1 MIGIRTIMNKK
12 KFVIAMVFSLLM
24 LGSAF
29 AVSTLASNGPQSG
42 LSSPQSGQV
51 YHSVPSTSSS
61 TPWSMPTTTMQEP
74 SYTNGTFK
82 MGIDCNVGSLNPFQE
97 VSYCDAYVVEEL
109 YDSLFST
116 LPNGTVVPWLASGYT
131 VSHVTSHNSTF
142 DIETNSTQN
151 YSYVYTINLRP
162 YVQWTDW
169 TAQNA
174 SQTYQFSNTVK
185 FNYNGNGT
193 SHTYSSYN
201 TTTMKKYY
209 FQSADVVQSWRMQS
223 SCGDWPNVVNI
234 IPNGNLSVKVFVTKQ
249 TLLLFTSDFAN
260 NMLPYHIWIKHDFT
274 SVPGLYNYTRGITPG
289 NGWYDWNMGWNTKT
303 GRSPGSV
310 GTGPFMVQ
318 NSYGLPQGAIQPSHL
333 EMMYVNPHY
342 FTQYTS
348 KSSGLRQYTPKF
360 YEIYEPFYSSES
372 SMVAA
377 YQKGQ
382 IDTTSLSPG
391 PSFLPQ
397 IQSTPGT
404 YIYHKTSSAYGYYGF
419 NTRVAPLNVTA
430 FRQALNYATPSAYI
444 LSTIGDGYGSLSSSP
459 VNPGNLLYYNASSP
473 LYTLN
478 MAKATALINSIPGM
492 KNVSGTLYY
501 LGKPVVITIQTTVG
515 AVAPTNIEAIS
526 ATEKYW
532 NELGIKV
539 VLKEEAFT
547 TLLSNVDGSI
557 TSNGTL
563 YQVSLDGISTP
574 IGDPAL
580 DCRDTLN
587 PAYGI
592 ATRSYTGPYSS
603 MTVNG
608 KVLSGKQVQS
618 LFDNLTAKLVN
629 TANLTIAEKLAKR
642 LQTLMIRQA
651 TMVNLGYGIDLI
663 PQQTNT
669 FTNYS
674 HTNSEAQYLYWYWQF
689 FSIQGVSNAK
699 AVHYNYKLKV
709 EQKFTGSLA
718 ETAGDTGSILYT
730 VFNETTGLPVQ
741 GATVSVATSSI
752 AGGLLNITSNKLT
765 TNAQGQA
772 TWKYKVFSGLNNLLV
787 TCNPVT
793 LVTTSIPD
801 EIVNVSAYVS
811 PPSSQPQ
818 TELNSTYQNIVLTHT
833 KTGETSSLEL
843 TSKYNGNSH
852 LYAGNSASISYT
864 VTNSTGSKV
873 SDANISIV
881 VSGVPGS
888 ITSKAFSFNT
898 STSNTGTFYFNVS
911 KLLSDLLQTYSS
923 GSPIYLYDEE
933 VNITAVVSLGGHN
946 QTGPGTTNNNVVLVN
961 PPLLVMSYAMGSSS
975 YKSGQSGNITF
986 TVTENGTAVSGALV
1000 QLSSLNLKGLT
1011 YSKSSLN
1018 MTTNSKGVAVF
1029 SFKVGN
1035 ATSGSGSYVT
1045 VNESLV
1051 AKASI
1056 SSGSALP
1063 ATNYVHFSVS
1073 EKVVKP
1079 PTSNTFLYVIIGVI
1093 AAVVVIGAAAFVVM
1107 RKPKV
1112 KS

>member
-1 MIGIRTIMNKK
+1 MIRIRTIMNKK

-29 AVSTLASNGPQSG
+29 AVSTLASNGPQSV

-51 YHSVPSTSSS
+51 YNSVPSASSS
-61 TPWSMPTTTMQEP
+61 NTPWSMPTTTMQEP

-82 MGIDCNVGSLNPFQE
+82 MGIDCNVGNLNPFQE
-97 VSYCDAYVVEEL
+97 RTYCDAYVVEEL

-116 LPNGTVVPWLASGYT
+116 LPNGTVVPWLASGYS

-142 DIETNSTQN
+142 NIETNSTQN

-174 SQTYQFSNTVK
+174 SQTYQFSNTVN

-209 FQSADVVQSWRMQS
+209 FQSADVVQSWRMQA

-274 SVPGLYNYTRGITPG
+274 SIPGLYNYTPGISSG
-289 NGWYDWNMGWNTKT
+289 NGWYDWNMGWNTVT

-318 NSYGLPQGAIQPSHL
+318 NSYGLPQGAIIPSHL
-333 EMMYVNPHY
+333 EKMYVNPHY
-342 FTQYTS
+342 FAQYTS

-382 IDTTSLSPG
+382 IDTTSLAPS

-397 IQSTPGT
+397 VQSTPGS
-404 YIYHKTSSAYGYYGF
+404 YIYHKTSSAYGYYGI
-419 NTRVAPLNVTA
+419 NTRAAPLNVTA
-430 FRQALNYATPSAYI
+430 FRQALNYATPTAYI
-444 LSTIGDGYGSLSSSP
+444 LSTIQDGYGKLSSDP
-459 VNPGNLLYYNASSP
+459 VNPSNLLYYNSSAP
-473 LYTLN
+473 LYSLN
-478 MAKATALINSIPGM
+478 MAKATALIKSIPGM
-492 KNVSGTLYY
+492 KNTSSGLTYY
-501 LGKPVVITIQTTVG
+501 GKPVVITIQTTVG
-515 AVAPTNIEAIS
+515 AVAPTNIEAIT

-539 VLKEEAFT
+539 NLKEEAFT
-547 TLLSNVDGSI
+547 TLINNLVGSI
-557 TSNGTL
+557 VQNSTL
-563 YQVSLDGISTP
+563 YQMISLGVSTP

-587 PAYGI
+587 PAYGVPI
-592 ATRSYTGPYSS
+592 GTYGGPFSS
-603 MTVNG
+603 MSVNG
-608 KVLSGKQVQS
+608 KMITGNQVQS

-629 TANLTIAEKLAKR
+629 TANLTEAEKLAKR
-642 LQTLMIRQA
+642 IQSLMIEQA
-651 TMVNLGYGIDLI
+651 TIVNLGYGIDLI

-674 HTNSEAQYLYWYWQF
+674 HTNPEAQYLYWYWQF
-689 FSIQGVSNAK
+689 FSLQAVSNAK
-699 AVHYNYKLKV
+699 AVHYKYNLKV

-718 ETAGDTGSILYT
+718 ETAGDTGSIVYT
-730 VFNETTGLPVQ
+730 VFNETTGMPVQ

-752 AGGLLNITSNKLT
+752 AGGLLNTTPNKLT

-772 TWKYKVFSGLNNLLV
+772 TWSYKVFSGLNNLLV
-787 TCNPVT
+787 SCNAAGIPQN
-793 LVTTSIPD
+793 IPD
-801 EIVNVSAYVS
+801 EIVNVSAFVS

-833 KTGETSSLEL
+833 NQTSTLEL

-864 VTNSTGSKV
+864 VKNSTGSAV
-873 SDANISIV
+873 GDANITVV

-911 KLLSDLLQTYSS
+911 KLLSELMQTYSS
-923 GSPIYLYDEE
+923 GNPMYLYDQE

-946 QTGPGTTNNNVVLVN
+946 QTGAGTASNSVFLIN
-961 PPLLVMSYAMGSSS
+961 PALVMSYAMGSSS

-986 TVTENGTAVSGALV
+986 TVTENGTAVSGAHV
-1000 QLSSLNLKGLT
+1000 QLTSLNLKGLT
-1011 YSKSSLN
+1011 YSNSSLN

-1045 VNESLV
+1045 VNQSLV
-1051 AKASI
+1051 AKASTSN
-1056 SSGSALP
+1056 SSLLP
-1063 ATNYVHFSVS
+1063 ATDNVHYSVS
-1073 EKVVKP
+1073 EKVLKP
-1079 PTSNTFLYVIIGVI
+1079 PASNTLMYVIIGVI
-1093 AAVVVIGAAAFVVM
+1093 AAVVVIVAAAFVVM